1 LIIFA
6 HKIICMEIKDKIVL
20 SSGKLFFKY
29 GIRNITMDAIAE
41 DLGISKRTIYEN
53 FKDKDELLKYCLE
66 ANTLEQNKVVDE
78 ILNNSENLIEA
89 LIKIIKYNVNTLK
102 LINPVFYFDVQKYYS
117 ELFELKIKKNSKRN
131 LTRISDILNR
141 GIQEKIFRSEINVEI
156 VALLI
161 LEQFKMMGNQEIFP
175 ENKFSKVE
183 IFENI
188 SVNFIRGI
196 ATENGLRLLEKYN
209 S

>member
-1 LIIFA
+1 MIIFA
-6 HKIICMEIKDKIVL
+6 HKIICMEIKDKII
-20 SSGKLFFKY
+20 SNSGKLFFKY

-53 FKDKDELLKYCLE
+53 FKDKDELLTYCLE
-66 ANTLEQNKVVDE
+66 ANTLEQNKIVDE

-89 LIKIIKYNVNTLK
+89 LIKIIKHNVNTLK

-117 ELFELKIKKNSKRN
+117 ELLEVKIKKNRKRN

-188 SVNFIRGI
+188 SINFIRGL
-196 ATENGLRLLEKYN
+196 ATNEGLIMLENYN

>member
-1 LIIFA
+1 
-6 HKIICMEIKDKIVL
+6 MEIKDKII
-20 SSGKLFFKY
+20 SNSGKLFFKY
-29 GIRNITMDAIAE
+29 GIRNLTMDAIAE

-53 FKDKDELLKYCLE
+53 FKDKDELLTYCLE
-66 ANTLEQNKVVDE
+66 ANTLEQNKIVDE

-89 LIKIIKYNVNTLK
+89 LIKIIKHNVNTLK
-102 LINPVFYFDVQKYYS
+102 LINPVFYFDVQKYYY
-117 ELFELKIKKNSKRN
+117 ELFEVKIKKNRKKN

-188 SVNFIRGI
+188 AINFIRGL
-196 ATENGLRLLEKYN
+196 ATNEGLIMLGKYN

>member
-1 LIIFA
+1 
-6 HKIICMEIKDKIVL
+6 MEIKDKII
-20 SSGKLFFKY
+20 SNSGKLFFKY

-53 FKDKDELLKYCLE
+53 FKDKDELLTYCLE
-66 ANTLEQNKVVDE
+66 ANTLEQNKIVDE

-89 LIKIIKYNVNTLK
+89 LIKIIKHNVNTLK
-102 LINPVFYFDVQKYYS
+102 LINPVFYFDVQKYYY
-117 ELFELKIKKNSKRN
+117 ELFEVKIKKNRKKN

-188 SVNFIRGI
+188 SINFIRGL
-196 ATENGLRLLEKYN
+196 ATNEGLIMLENYN

>member
-1 LIIFA
+1 
-6 HKIICMEIKDKIVL
+6 MEIKDKII
-20 SSGKLFFKY
+20 SNSGKLFFKY

-53 FKDKDELLKYCLE
+53 FKDKDELLTYCLE
-66 ANTLEQNKVVDE
+66 ANTLEQNKIVDE

-89 LIKIIKYNVNTLK
+89 LIKIIKHNVNTLK
-102 LINPVFYFDVQKYYS
+102 LINPVFYFDVQKYYY
-117 ELFELKIKKNSKRN
+117 ELFEVKIKKNRKKN

-188 SVNFIRGI
+188 AINFIRGL
-196 ATENGLRLLEKYN
+196 ATNEGLIMLEKYN

>member
-1 LIIFA
+1 
-6 HKIICMEIKDKIVL
+6 MEIKDKII
-20 SSGKLFFKY
+20 SNSGKLFFKY

-53 FKDKDELLKYCLE
+53 FKDKDELLTYCLE
-66 ANTLEQNKVVDE
+66 ANTLEQNKIVDE

-89 LIKIIKYNVNTLK
+89 LIKIIKHNVNTLK
-102 LINPVFYFDVQKYYS
+102 LINPVFYFDVQKYYY
-117 ELFELKIKKNSKRN
+117 ELFEVKIKKNRKKN

-188 SVNFIRGI
+188 AINFIRGL
-196 ATENGLRLLEKYN
+196 ATNEGLIMLGKYN